1 MAPHEAAQSAAWFAV
16 LMFVWVGVILF
27 LDFRCEVR
35 EGGVV
40 KDSEA
45 L

>member
-27 LDFRCEVR
+27 LDFRREVK
-35 EGGVV
+35 EKGVV
-40 KDSEA
+40 NRYET
-45 L
+45 